1 MDSYRLQLEATTNV
15 VLEQGEDLKPI
26 PTEMRGSVSDS
37 EIDRLSGILQTFNDR
52 YGTQFEDADKI
63 RRMAEDIANDVARN
77 EDLIN
82 SLKYSDEQNARITS
96 DIVSQKEL
104 LKHVTTN
111 FDFYKLITDNTEA
124 KEDFNAMMFGM
135 VKDLIQKGFNNLSS
149 LR

>member
-1 MDSYRLQLEATTNV
+1 
-15 VLEQGEDLKPI
+15 
-26 PTEMRGSVSDS
+26 
-37 EIDRLSGILQTFNDR
+37 
-52 YGTQFEDADKI
+52 
-63 RRMAEDIANDVARN
+63 MAEDIANDVARN

-111 FDFYKLITDNTEA
+111 FDFYKLITDNREA